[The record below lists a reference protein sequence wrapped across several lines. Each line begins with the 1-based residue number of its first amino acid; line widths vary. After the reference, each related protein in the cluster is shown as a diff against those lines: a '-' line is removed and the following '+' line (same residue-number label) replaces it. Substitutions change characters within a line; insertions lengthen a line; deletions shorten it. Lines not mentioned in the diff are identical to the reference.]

1 MFLRKP
7 HSAEMY
13 GISCRNDF
21 RTKQKVF
28 PGNSEI
34 LCDRNVVRHYLKPMV
49 IFKGLKNVPCKEIDY
64 SASSQSESNES
75 ADEGEKRKT
84 TANWSTLEY
93 LYFT

>member
-28 PGNSEI
+28 PRNSEI
-34 LCDRNVVRHYLKPMV
+34 LCDRNVVRHYLKYMNLIAV
-49 IFKGLKNVPCKEIDY
+49 RFDCLGQSSSAAISKGYTNVQNYTEQII
-64 SASSQSESNES
+64 S
-75 ADEGEKRKT
+75 
-84 TANWSTLEY
+84 WLH
-93 LYFT
+93 FHF